1 MQLELSK
8 QDLESHLREQ
18 IEFLK
23 RSTKSYDEGFESEGK
38 RIAVVLRVLL
48 HDTNQSLSLLNQLRF
63 KNILFH
69 DTAFDYIPDNLM
81 PSYCLVITKVTQ
93 SEWGYTPPLDNGPPH
108 MYKHGKVPFDTWWN
122 KIVIVDPEKNMFTRK
137 DLILTMSNK
146 DGGAHVD
153 PKISKAY
160 KHITMLGSMGWKFVV
175 DGTELKLSTKIELA
189 SVRQI
194 AHEVLK
200 SLKDELLEYF

>member
-69 DTAFDYIPDNLM
+69 DTAL
-81 PSYCLVITKVTQ
+81 ITFLIILCQ
-93 SEWGYTPPLDNGPPH
+93 
-108 MYKHGKVPFDTWWN
+108 
-122 KIVIVDPEKNMFTRK
+122 VIV
-137 DLILTMSNK
+137 
-146 DGGAHVD
+146 
-153 PKISKAY
+153 
-160 KHITMLGSMGWKFVV
+160 
-175 DGTELKLSTKIELA
+175 
-189 SVRQI
+189 
-194 AHEVLK
+194 
-200 SLKDELLEYF
+200 